1 MSSSSSEPR
10 VGRSAAGIVVRGGR
24 VLVGRRKPGG
34 DLGGRWEFPGGKL
47 EPGETAEGALAREYQ
62 EELGVEAEALGRLG
76 RSSFEH
82 RGRPYEL
89 VAVALCVS
97 GDEFAPREH
106 DEFRWAAAEEL
117 VALDLAESD
126 RSLLPFVL
134 PLLSPR

>member
-1 MSSSSSEPR
+1 MSSSSSDTP
-10 VGRSAAGIVVRGGR
+10 VGRSAAGIAVRGGR

-47 EPGETAEGALAREYQ
+47 EAGESPEEALVREYD
-62 EELGVEAEALGRLG
+62 EELGVGATALGRLG

-82 RGRPYEL
+82 RGRRYEL
-89 VAVALCVS
+89 VAVAIAVG
-97 GDEFAPREH
+97 GDEFATREH
-106 DEFRWAAAEEL
+106 EEFRWAAAEEL